1 MEGASTN
8 TGTASGTRVTAG
20 TEAYLSQINTFPA
33 PPGDIPTGGGGASS
47 SHIPGFRGSG
57 EADSAVLKCVPTAL
71 QAGSTASLVSSIKC
85 THCESALRPLCTRT
99 HERGEKG

>member
-33 PPGDIPTGGGGASS
+33 PPGDIPTGGGVQAPVTFQVS
-47 SHIPGFRGSG
+47 
-57 EADSAVLKCVPTAL
+57 EA
-71 QAGSTASLVSSIKC
+71 
-85 THCESALRPLCTRT
+85 
-99 HERGEKG
+99 HERLTVLF

>member
-33 PPGDIPTGGGGASS
+33 PPGDIPTGGVQAPVTFQVS
-47 SHIPGFRGSG
+47 
-57 EADSAVLKCVPTAL
+57 EAQERLTVLF
-71 QAGSTASLVSSIKC
+71 
-85 THCESALRPLCTRT
+85 
-99 HERGEKG
+99 